1 MKKTSGF
8 CRIICFILAVIFI
21 AVPAYAADEE
31 VDMSIV
37 QGCRTIDAAMPMHE
51 PIEDLSNLSAAF
63 LFDVTNDTLVYAVNP
78 DQQYYPASLVKI
90 MTGLIIAQ
98 KGNLN
103 DQVTVRQDVLDTLS
117 YDSLSID
124 LKAGEIMSLQD
135 LLYCLLV
142 SSANEA
148 AAVAADY
155 IGGSQEAFVKQ
166 MNEYADELGCTSTN
180 FTNVHGL
187 HNEEQLTTARDIA
200 KILAVAAENEIF
212 MQAFTTVSY
221 TVPATN
227 LSKQRELSS
236 SNYLMNT
243 YDYMDSRVTGGRT
256 GIIQSGERNLAVTAE
271 KNDVTLISV
280 VLGSASE
287 LSESGYSVKRHGAF
301 KETTAL
307 LDIGFAEQQ
316 TVQVFYE
323 NQVLKQYEVKNGENN
338 VTAYV
343 KDAVQTSLP
352 QNVTLDD
359 LNYLYAEESTGISA
373 PVTAGDRLS
382 SVQIWYKNICLAEAD
397 LYALHDVDV
406 KEVVETEEIAEEKG
420 AGTFTVLIATAV
432 IVGLLI
438 VLLFGRRVIFRIIRR
453 HQIRR
458 SRSNRRRSR

>member
-8 CRIICFILAVIFI
+8 CRTICFILAVIFI
-21 AVPAYAADEE
+21 AVPAYATEE
-31 VDMSIV
+31 KVDMSIT
-37 QGCRTIDAAMPMHE
+37 QGCRTIDATKPMHE
-51 PIEDLSNLSAAF
+51 PSEDLSNLFAAF

-90 MTGLIIAQ
+90 MTSLIIAQ
-98 KGNLN
+98 KGNLS

-117 YDSLSID
+117 YDSLSIG
-124 LKAGEIMSLQD
+124 LKDGEIISLQD
-135 LLYCLLV
+135 LLYCILV

-148 AAVAADY
+148 ASVAADY
-155 IGGSQEAFVKQ
+155 LGGSQEAFVQQ
-166 MNEYADELGCTSTN
+166 MNEYADELGCTNTN

-200 KILAVAAENEIF
+200 KILAVASENEIF

-227 LSKQRELSS
+227 LSEPRELSS

-256 GIIQSGERNLAVTAE
+256 GIVHSGERNLAVTAE
-271 KNDVTLISV
+271 KNDVSLISV
-280 VLGSASE
+280 VFGSASE
-287 LSESGYSVKRHGAF
+287 LSESGYSVKTHGAF
-301 KETTAL
+301 KETIAL

-316 TVQVFYE
+316 AVQVFYE
-323 NQVLKQYEVKNGENN
+323 NQVLKQYEVKNGENH
-338 VTAYV
+338 VTACV
-343 KDAVQTSLP
+343 KNAVQASLP
-352 QNVTLDD
+352 QSVTLDD

-373 PVTAGDRLS
+373 PVAAGDRLS
-382 SVQIWYKNICLAEAD
+382 SVQIWYKDICLAEAD

-406 KEVVETEEIAEEKG
+406 KEVIETEEIAEDTG
-420 AGTFTVLIATAV
+420 SGTFTVLVAAAV

-438 VLLFGRRVIFRIIRR
+438 VLIFGRRVIFRIIRKR
-453 HQIRR
+453 QIRR
-458 SRSNRRRSR
+458 SRSKRRRSS